1 MSTAL
6 RRKVMV
12 IHRRLLK
19 AFGEPALPA
28 HRGDA
33 LGELIACILSQH
45 TSDVNSGRAFA
56 ALRARFP
63 DWAQVRDAP
72 PSAVVAA
79 IRSAGLANQK
89 GPRIQGVLRA
99 VSRER
104 GALDINFL
112 ADWPIP
118 DAKAWLQRLHGVGPK
133 TAAITLLFGLGR
145 PAFPVDTHVHRV
157 AGRLGLIPLRMPA
170 GATPQVLRTAVRA
183 AGHRLPAG
191 ATPQVLRTAVRAA
204 GRCLPADRAHD
215 ALEAIVPRRLYF
227 PFHMNLIRHGR
238 TVCQAR
244 LPKCMVCPLT
254 DLCEY
259 YAAHPVKRVINRFEH
274 IGKL

>member
-1 MSTAL
+1 MPIVPAVL

-12 IHRRLLK
+12 IHKRLLK

-63 DWAQVRDAP
+63 EWAQVRDAP
-72 PSAVVAA
+72 PRAVVSA

-99 VSRER
+99 VSGER

-112 ADWPIP
+112 AEWPVP

-157 AGRLGLIPLRMPA
+157 AGRLGLIPLILSA
-170 GATPQVLRTAVRA
+170 NQ
-183 AGHRLPAG
+183 
-191 ATPQVLRTAVRAA
+191 
-204 GRCLPADRAHD
+204 AHD
-215 ALEAIVPRRLYF
+215 TLEAIVPRRLYF
-227 PFHMNLIRHGR
+227 QFHMNLIRHGR

-244 LPKCMVCPLT
+244 LPKCTVCPLT
-254 DLCEY
+254 DVCEY
-259 YAAHPVKRVINRFEH
+259 YAAHPVK
-274 IGKL
+274 